1 MLLLEEVMI
10 LAAEH
15 TSFLLQIIAAVM
27 AIICIKKTPH
37 FAWLFVVLALLSIG
51 ARRVMSFLGFSLP
64 PYLPEIVGAACMI
77 AGVIVIYRL
86 FKQYNQN
93 IKHLRSLREID
104 HAMLSSL
111 NHNGVLNT
119 IIERINRTLCIDA
132 AAVLTI
138 HPSSNG
144 NLNAEISINLSNR
157 LQEFIRTRSNGFVS
171 TVIDNRKPLIISKI
185 GADEEDPFLATLRK
199 EGFSSYLGVPIVV
212 KHTMP
217 IGVLTLYTK
226 KPRKYTEKE
235 LDFISATS
243 DQIAITL
250 DRTQLLGRIKELN
263 YESVR
268 ALVEAIEIRDPYT
281 RGHSNQ
287 VADLAVML
295 AKALG
300 FKGKELSLIAFAGL
314 LHDIGKIAVPESILQ
329 KDDTLT
335 PEEWKTIKKH
345 PYHSAK
351 ILEPVNNLKQVK
363 DWILHHHERWDGCG
377 YPNHI
382 KGIEIPL
389 QARILAVCDTYSA
402 MIEDRPYRKG
412 LKLEQI
418 KQEIKRVAGT
428 QLDPVV
434 AQAFL
439 NLDLEEFNRRAY
451 EKMERQLHLPLSREQ
466 ELTKKS
472 ILSYLNHDLES

>member
-1 MLLLEEVMI
+1 MI

-37 FAWLFVVLALLSIG
+37 FAWLFVILALLSIG
-51 ARRVMSFLGFSLP
+51 ARRVMNFLGFSLP
-64 PYLPEIVGAACMI
+64 PYLPEIVGAVCVI
-77 AGVIVIYRL
+77 AGVVVIYRL
-86 FKQYNQN
+86 FVQYNQN
-93 IKHLRSLREID
+93 IRHLRSLREID

-111 NHNGVLNT
+111 NHNGVMST
-119 IIERINRTLCIDA
+119 IVERINTTLCTDA

-138 HPSSNG
+138 NPSNG
-144 NLNAEISINLSNR
+144 IDILNTEISYNLSSR
-157 LQEFIRTRSNGFVS
+157 LQEFIRTRSNGFVAA
-171 TVIDNRKPLIISKI
+171 VIDNRKPLIISNI
-185 GADEEDPFLATLRK
+185 SPDEHDPFLSTLRA
-199 EGFSSYLGVPIVV
+199 EGFSSYLGVPIVI
-212 KHTMP
+212 KRTLP
-217 IGVLTLYTK
+217 IGVLTLYTR

-235 LDFISATS
+235 LDFIHAIS

-268 ALVEAIEIRDPYT
+268 ALAEAIEIRDPYT

-295 AKALG
+295 AKELG
-300 FKGKELSLIAFAGL
+300 FKGKELSLIKFAGL

-329 KDDTLT
+329 KADTLT
-335 PEEWKTIKKH
+335 EEEWITIKKH
-345 PYHSAK
+345 PFHSAQ
-351 ILEPVNNLKQVK
+351 ILDPVNNLRKVK
-363 DWILHHHERWDGCG
+363 DWILHHHERWDGNG
-377 YPNHI
+377 YPNHK

-402 MIEDRPYRKG
+402 MFEDRPYRKG
-412 LKLEQI
+412 LKLNAI
-418 KQEIKRVAGT
+418 KEEIKRVAGT

-451 EKMERQLHLPLSREQ
+451 EKMERQLHLPLTREGQ
-466 ELTKKS
+466 KKDS
-472 ILSYLNHDLES
+472 IFSSLYPEFEG